1 MLFLEQEITLK
12 LNLFLYAILDI
23 ETTGGKYNEEG
34 ITEIAIYKFDGHS
47 IIDQFASL
55 INPER
60 KIQPFVVGLTG
71 INNEMLRNAPKFY
84 EVAKRIIEITE
95 GCILV
100 AHNAKFDNRI
110 LTTEFDR
117 LGFPF
122 EKETLFTV
130 ELARKLIPDQKS
142 YSLGKLCRS
151 LGIPISDRH
160 RAQGDAKATVSL
172 FKLLLQKDVEK
183 EILKETVRKDPK
195 RQLEPKLLDIIEQ
208 APTDTGVYYM
218 HRKDGTII
226 YIGKSNNIRKRLI
239 QHFTNDNKK
248 SKQIQLEV
256 AEVSFEKTGS
266 ELIALLK
273 ESEEIKKNKPVY
285 NRALRKS
292 TFTHQLGSF
301 LDENGYLNL
310 KIEKANGR
318 KKAIATFSNYQQAK
332 SSIFKITETHQLCQ
346 RLTGLH
352 STSGSCFLHSIKE
365 CKGACVAQ
373 ETPEVY
379 NERVR
384 AFIEQYSYYNKHML
398 VIDKGRDI
406 EERSAVLI
414 EKGKYRGFGFFN
426 LNYQINNPEVLRSI
440 ISPMQDNRDSQ
451 HIIQNYL
458 RKKKVLKI
466 IDLGTDELH

>member
-1 MLFLEQEITLK
+1 
-12 LNLFLYAILDI
+12 LYAILDI
-23 ETTGGKYNEEG
+23 ETTGGQYNEEG
-34 ITEIAIYKFDGHS
+34 ITEIAIYKFDGHN
-47 IIDQFASL
+47 IIDQFSSL
-55 INPER
+55 VNPER

-122 EKETLFTV
+122 EKETLCTV
-130 ELARKLIPDQKS
+130 ELAQKLIPDKES

-151 LGIPISDRH
+151 LGIPITDRH
-160 RAQGDAKATVSL
+160 RAQGDAKATVEL

-195 RQLEPKLLDIIEQ
+195 RQIEPKLLDIIER
-208 APTDTGVYYM
+208 APTETGVYYM
-218 HRKDGTII
+218 HKKDGSII
-226 YIGKSNNIRKRLI
+226 YIGKSNNIRKRLT

-273 ESEEIKKNKPVY
+273 ESEEIKKNKPIY
-285 NRALRKS
+285 NRALRRT

-301 LDENGYLNL
+301 LDNNGYLNL

-318 KKAIATFSNYQQAK
+318 KNAIATFSNYQQAK
-332 SSIFKITETHQLCQ
+332 SSIFKIAETNQLCHK
-346 RLTGLH
+346 LTGLH
-352 STSGSCFLHSIKE
+352 NTSGSCFLHSIKE
-365 CKGACVAQ
+365 CNGACLLD
-373 ETPEVY
+373 ETPENY

-384 AFIEQYSYYNKHML
+384 TFIESYSYYNKHMII
-398 VIDKGRDI
+398 IDRGRAID
-406 EERSAVLI
+406 ERSAILI
-414 EKGKYRGFGFFN
+414 ENGIYRGFGFFN
-426 LNYQINNPEVLRSI
+426 LNYQINNSEVLRSI
-440 ISPMQDNRDSQ
+440 INPMQDNRDSQ

-466 IDLGTDELH
+466 IHLESDALH